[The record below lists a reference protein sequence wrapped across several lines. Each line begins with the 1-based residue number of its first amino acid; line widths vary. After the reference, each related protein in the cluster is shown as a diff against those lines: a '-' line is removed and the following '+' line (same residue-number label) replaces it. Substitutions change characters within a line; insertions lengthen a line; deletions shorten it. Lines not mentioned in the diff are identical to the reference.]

1 MFKMH
6 HKNLRVH
13 FFQAESEES
22 LIRYVLYFI
31 FILLASPKEQ
41 TKKNIQ
47 RNLTKEGGRQGHRN
61 RIKRVSLRS
70 RRLEVVGERENGR
83 ARGRHACLL
92 ACVLFLAHYFQ
103 APATQAKRESEMLR
117 MTKYKKRD

>member
-22 LIRYVLYFI
+22 MTRYVLYFI

-41 TKKNIQ
+41 TKKPYNVIKLK
-47 RNLTKEGGRQGHRN
+47 RGGGGGRQGHRN
-61 RIKRVSLRS
+61 RIKRVSP
-70 RRLEVVGERENGR
+70 R
-83 ARGRHACLL
+83 ARETR
-92 ACVLFLAHYFQ
+92 VSPSRVRSLFAHYFQ
-103 APATQAKRESEMLR
+103 APATQAKKECEMLR
-117 MTKYKKRD
+117 LTKYKKRD

>member
-22 LIRYVLYFI
+22 MTRYALYFI
-31 FILLASPKEQ
+31 SFAKGTNQ
-41 TKKNIQ
+41 KTIQ

-61 RIKRVSLRS
+61 RIKRVSLCS
-70 RRLEVVGERENGR
+70 RPLEVVGERENRR

-92 ACVLFLAHYFQ
+92 LACVLFFAHYFQ
-103 APATQAKRESEMLR
+103 APATPAKKECEMLR
-117 MTKYKKRD
+117 TTKYKKRD

>member
-1 MFKMH
+1 MDRKNVFKMH

-31 FILLASPKEQ
+31 FILLASPKEK

-61 RIKRVSLRS
+61 RIKRVSLLH
-70 RRLEVVGERENGR
+70 RLKERVK
-83 ARGRHACLL
+83 C
-92 ACVLFLAHYFQ
+92 
-103 APATQAKRESEMLR
+103 
-117 MTKYKKRD
+117 